1 MQFPDAELDV
11 VDELDTRYSLL
22 EKLIQINPKVPG
34 LLLIDALLLGDYNVL
49 HEASISIINNIKLL
63 NDVIPL

>member
-22 EKLIQINPKVPG
+22 EKLIRINPKVPG

-63 NDVIPL
+63 NDLIPL